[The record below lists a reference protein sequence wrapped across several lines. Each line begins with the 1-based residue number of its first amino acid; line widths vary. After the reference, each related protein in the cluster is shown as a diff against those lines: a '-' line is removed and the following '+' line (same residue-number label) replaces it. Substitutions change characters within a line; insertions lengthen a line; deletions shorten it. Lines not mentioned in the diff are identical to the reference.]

1 MGESFKNLMEKLKPV
16 FQFFTTYVMAVIQG
30 ALSAVAPI
38 ISAVKN
44 AIDFVSN
51 IISAFMALFRGDL
64 DGFSQYIEAALK
76 NLIEIVKNL
85 ITAVV
90 NYIITFFQTF
100 GVDVKKISLIY
111 GPGLF
116 RSFQASVRGL
126 RTSSAQPTRQ

>member
-1 MGESFKNLMEKLKPV
+1 MVDKAFAEIKKSVSETIEKIKPILQQLGESFKNLMEKLKPV

-76 NLIEIVKNL
+76 
-85 ITAVV
+85 T
-90 NYIITFFQTF
+90 
-100 GVDVKKISLIY
+100 
-111 GPGLF
+111 
-116 RSFQASVRGL
+116 
-126 RTSSAQPTRQ
+126 